1 MHAVWNMELPYI
13 FIHYSP
19 HKSHHTTS
27 NISSKITTTNPLTP
41 TLHHDFHQ
49 PYNYRQSPLY
59 KHCIYNNIHSNNY
72 QQDYINYTTYLY
84 TYAIA
89 YLMRVSSDQSYQGFK
104 HPSYVHSSSSV
115 ITSHHH
121 LSTTIHHYSSSSLIT
136 SHINVHAYIHHH
148 YYIHITCIEVCNY
161 TTILHSY
168 TICRYTEHTRPYGD
182 IWRHC
187 LYMGVS

>member
-1 MHAVWNMELPYI
+1 MTTY
-13 FIHYSP
+13 
-19 HKSHHTTS
+19 HTT
-27 NISSKITTTNPLTP
+27 NIN
-41 TLHHDFHQ
+41 H
-49 PYNYRQSPLY
+49 
-59 KHCIYNNIHSNNY
+59 HCINTA
-72 QQDYINYTTYLY
+72 YTTLY
-84 TYAIA
+84 IPTITNKTISTIQPTCIHGIIE

-104 HPSYVHSSSSV
+104 HPSYVHSSSSL

-121 LSTTIHHYSSSSLIT
+121 LSTTIHHYSSSLLIT

-187 LYMGVS
+187 LYMVLS